1 MNKRDSFIQFFFW
14 LTIIILL
21 IPTSVYPHTI
31 PDPTNEREY
40 FFRENKGQWEDHI
53 LFRADFGTNILFIE
67 KTGFT
72 WLQQHPDDL
81 AERASCKFDPKCSF
95 WEYPVRHFA
104 FQMKFVG
111 GNANPFHFG
120 HNASREYFNYFRG
133 NDPNKWASEVREYQK
148 VVLENIYDGID
159 YHIYVKDGLLK
170 YDLIVHPGADPSVI
184 QMGYHGLLE
193 IEEVYENLK
202 LITGIHD
209 IFEQQPYSFQTKGKE
224 EVYVPSRFELHD
236 SIVSF
241 DFPSGYDQ
249 ELPLIID
256 PVLVF
261 STYSG
266 SFGDNWGTT
275 ATPGLNGEMFAGG
288 TVFEP
293 GYPTTTGAFQTSFS
307 ALSTLNLVHVDMGIT
322 RFNADGSARIFST
335 YIGGSRS
342 EVPVSLIVNSRG
354 ELVILGISTSNNY
367 PVTADAYQG
376 FYRGGLPIPRGN
388 TNEISVNGSDI
399 VITVLNTNGTN
410 LIGSTYI
417 SGSEND
423 GINALDFEL
432 ARNYGDQFR
441 GEVMVDQNNN
451 IFVAA
456 GTSSRDFPTT
466 PNVFQPNF
474 GGGALDGVVFSL
486 NRNCSELRFSTY
498 LGGNDSDIAYSIKL
512 DSDNNLIV
520 GGGTRSRNFP
530 TTTGVLNPNY
540 QGGVSDGFISKIS
553 SDGRQL
559 LSSTYYGTNAYD
571 QVYFVEVDL
580 SDRVYIFGQTRGGL
594 SPTDGVYF
602 NQGGRQFIS
611 RLSNDLSELDFQ
623 TIFGSGRGDI
633 DISPTALMVDN
644 CNRIYISGWG
654 GRVNN
659 GFVPNSSTQGLAVSA
674 DAFQRTTDGNDFYF
688 MVLEENATDLI
699 YATFFGG
706 VASIDGR
713 GAEHVDGGTSRF
725 SREGTIYQAVCA
737 GCGGVNSFPT
747 TPGVVSPTNI
757 SRNCNLGAVKYDF
770 ELNEIIARG
779 DISSGN
785 TGCAPFT
792 VDFRNFSTGTID
804 FLWDFGDGNI
814 SSLRSPSHTFEEEG
828 IYEVKLLAL
837 SRNNCLNPDSIILT
851 VEVLAPTESLID
863 TLEICDGSPVDL
875 SAQINE
881 FSAEH
886 QWNTGQNTQS
896 ITVDQSGTYV
906 VISNFENCIYR
917 DSFTIINSTPTV
929 TIRDSIACDQSFLDL
944 NLDPRAENIRWNT
957 GSTDLSI
964 IAEEAGTYQVEYTIG
979 GCSFFDRAFITFPIS
994 PEIRLIGDSL
1004 ACEGDEVSLSVIETK
1019 GIAIEEYTWSTGE
1032 NGNTITVNESGTY
1045 SVVGLSEEGCDDR
1058 SEISV
1063 FFIPQIPPLPEFL
1076 DTLICS
1082 DGSLVVDLSIYVEFA
1097 DINWSDGSSSAFR
1110 IFENSGQYPF
1120 VVENICERLEGEV
1133 VLDKSPFDS
1142 GELPMYFPNAF
1153 SPNQD
1158 GVNDIFKPEF
1168 PDELEILSYKLQVFD
1183 RWGNKVFESELT
1195 EFGWDGVFDG
1205 QTMDPAVF
1213 VWIAEIEFF
1222 VCEEPQKKLL
1232 EGDITILK

>member
-14 LTIIILL
+14 LIITILL
-21 IPTSVYPHTI
+21 IPTSAYPHTI

-104 FQMKFVG
+104 FQMKFMG
-111 GNANPFHFG
+111 GNANPLHFG

-148 VVLENIYDGID
+148 VVLENIYNGID

-184 QMGYHGLLE
+184 QMEYHGLLE

-266 SFGDNWGTT
+266 SFSDNWGTT
-275 ATPGLNGEMFAGG
+275 ATPGLNGEMFAAG
-288 TVFEP
+288 TVFAP
-293 GYPTTTGAFQTSFS
+293 GYPTTTGAFQASFS

-322 RFNADGSARIFST
+322 KFSQDGSARIFST

-354 ELVILGISTSNNY
+354 ELVVLGISTSNNY

-376 FYRGGLPIPRGN
+376 FYRGGRPLPRGN
-388 TNEISVNGSDI
+388 TNEISINGSDI
-399 VITVLNTNGTN
+399 VVTVLNTTGTN
-410 LIGSTYI
+410 VIGSTYV

-423 GINALDFEL
+423 GINAIDFEL

-441 GEVMVDQNNN
+441 GEVIVDINDN
-451 IFVAA
+451 IFVAS
-456 GTSSRDFPTT
+456 TSTSNDFPTT
-466 PNVFQPNF
+466 SNSFQTQPM
-474 GGGALDGVVFSL
+474 GGLLNGVVFSL
-486 NRNCSELRFSTY
+486 NRTCSTLRFSTY
-498 LGGNDSDIAYSIKL
+498 LGGSNNDAAYSLKL
-512 DSDNNLIV
+512 DQSGNIIV
-520 GGGTRSRNFP
+520 GGGTRSNDFP
-530 TTTGVLNPNY
+530 TTNNALNPNY
-540 QGGVSDGFISKIS
+540 QGGVTDGFITKLANNGS
-553 SDGRQL
+553 QL
-559 LSSTYYGTNAYD
+559 LASTFYGTNQFD
-571 QVYFVEVDL
+571 QIYFVEVDFL
-580 SDRVYIFGQTRGGL
+580 DNIYAFGQTRGALAPTEGTFFTQGGSQFVVGL
-594 SPTDGVYF
+594 S
-602 NQGGRQFIS
+602 NNLNNLQFQS
-611 RLSNDLSELDFQ
+611 V
-623 TIFGSGRGDI
+623 FGSGRNGI
-633 DISPTALMVDN
+633 DISPTAFMVDF
-644 CNRIYISGWG
+644 CRRIYLSGWG
-654 GRVNN
+654 GIVNR
-659 GFVPNSSTQGLAVSA
+659 GFVPGSSTIGLPTTF
-674 DAFQRTTDGNDFYF
+674 DAIQNTTDGNDFYF
-688 MVLEENATDLI
+688 MVLDTDASDLLFGSF
-699 YATFFGG
+699 YGG
-706 VASIDGR
+706 VAFTNPISGNIV

-737 GCGGVNSFPT
+737 GCGGASTFPT
-747 TPGVVSPTNI
+747 TPGVVSPSNL
-757 SRNCNLGAVKYDF
+757 SSNCNMAALKFDFDLIETTISYDTIEICSGNNIALVSDVNDPGAIYQW
-770 ELNEIIARG
+770 
-779 DISSGN
+779 SSGQN
-785 TGCAPFT
+785 
-792 VDFRNFSTGTID
+792 
-804 FLWDFGDGNI
+804 
-814 SSLRSPSHTFEEEG
+814 
-828 IYEVKLLAL
+828 
-837 SRNNCLNPDSIILT
+837 SR
-851 VEVLAPTESLID
+851 
-863 TLEICDGSPVDL
+863 
-875 SAQINE
+875 
-881 FSAEH
+881 
-886 QWNTGQNTQS
+886 S
-896 ITVDQSGTYV
+896 ITVSEDGTYMV
-906 VISNFENCIYR
+906 TAVLSDPCTYIQN
-917 DSFTIINSTPTV
+917 SFTVINSLPTYSFQDTAV
-929 TIRDSIACDQSFLDL
+929 CDQSSVNIVLDS
-944 NLDPRAENIRWNT
+944 RAENIIWDT
-957 GSTDLSI
+957 GETSQSVI
-964 IAEEAGTYQVEYTIG
+964 ISVEGTYTVEYSIG
-979 GCSFFDRAFITFPIS
+979 GCDFIDIGNVTFPIS
-994 PEIRLIGDSL
+994 PEVRLTGDSL

-1032 NGNTITVNESGTY
+1032 NGNTITVTESGTY

-1076 DTLICS
+1076 DTLICA

-1097 DINWSDGSSSAFR
+1097 DLNWSDGSTSAFR

-1120 VVENICERLEGEV
+1120 VIENICERLEGEV
-1133 VLDKSPFDS
+1133 VLDKSPFDF

-1168 PDELEILSYKLQVFD
+1168 PADLEILSYKLQVFD
-1183 RWGNKVFESELT
+1183 RWGNKVFESENT
-1195 EFGWDGVFDG
+1195 DFGWDGVFDG
-1205 QTMDPAVF
+1205 QSMDPAVF
-1213 VWIAEIEFF
+1213 AWIAEIEFF